1 MSDEEDRAM
10 QPEGTEQERGET
22 GAREAHDAPAAA
34 ATRTEPP
41 VLTTAVSHF
50 FHKAR
55 DRAQLAQVAV
65 DEIAAHRKELKR
77 QQWTLTKQMK
87 AEKRRRKALT
97 RRAEHLTKDDLFEV
111 LAFRMTGPH
120 ANRYLSELAAAH
132 ASDGASSETP
142 KTAAA
147 ASDAP

>member
-1 MSDEEDRAM
+1 MQAEGPEHDR
-10 QPEGTEQERGET
+10 PESAATEVR
-22 GAREAHDAPAAA
+22 DAPAAA
-34 ATRTEPP
+34 APHAARP

-50 FHKAR
+50 FHKAQ
-55 DRAQLAQVAV
+55 DRAELAQVAV
-65 DEIAAHRKELKR
+65 DDIAAQRKELKR

-132 ASDGASSETP
+132 ASDGASSVTP